1 MMLGF
6 SSHEDTPQFG
16 QPGAPNPFA
25 AFGEPGANGTGDDP
39 MMAMLQQMMAGG
51 GAAPSF
57 PGLPAMNLPGQQNP
71 AAANPDPYAYVWR
84 IVHAIFAIGL
94 GLYVALTSEFN
105 GTKLAREMSGLENI
119 GREASYLFLTFEAV
133 LQGTRF
139 LTSASKQ
146 PPSGI
151 FGILLPFLPP
161 AWKSTIQWATRY
173 LAILSTVSADLFLV
187 VFIIGV
193 SIWIK

>member
-1 MMLGF
+1 MLGL
-6 SSHEDTPQFG
+6 SSREDTPQFG

-39 MMAMLQQMMAGG
+39 MMAMLQQIMGG
-51 GAAPSF
+51 AGAAPSF
-57 PGLPAMNLPGQQNP
+57 PGLPAMGLPGQQNP
-71 AAANPDPYAYVWR
+71 AANPDPYAYIWR
-84 IVHAIFAIGL
+84 IVHAIFATGL
-94 GLYVALTSEFN
+94 ALYIAMTSEFN
-105 GTKLAREMSGLENI
+105 GTKLAREMSGLNNI

-139 LTSASKQ
+139 LTSASRQ

-151 FGILLPFLPP
+151 FGIVLPFLPP

-173 LAILSTVSADLFLV
+173 LAVLSTVSADLFLI

-193 SIWIK
+193 SIWLR